1 MGLDSV
7 QDLGVRLSV
16 SSSGEKVLGLVLGR
30 VYWDDGKE
38 SGNYY
43 LGFRV

>member
-1 MGLDSV
+1 MAGPRKLAQPSPTWEGKLV
-7 QDLGVRLSV
+7 SLGFR
-16 SSSGEKVLGLVLGR
+16 G
-30 VYWDDGKE
+30 GKE